1 MIHRVE
7 MKLYLVLVFT
17 VISGMLP
24 VKAQSVL
31 DYTRDVYVKSTDSLP
46 YRLLYPLN
54 YNKNKKY
61 PIVVFLHG
69 SGQRGNDNETQLIGV
84 PKRLTDAAGRSKYP
98 CFIFV
103 PQCSRKDV
111 WVKFPN
117 FPAGLETTV
126 LATPSAG
133 LALAKLDLLIK
144 NLPVDPKRIY
154 VTGYS
159 MGGEGA
165 FDFLTRRPNL
175 FAAAIPICSVSD
187 TAKAKLIYKT
197 PIWAFHGDQ
206 DDVNDVKYSRLMI
219 SALENQKGKPK
230 YTEYPG
236 VKHNSWTKAY
246 EEPAL
251 FDWLFSQKK
260 R

>member
-1 MIHRVE
+1 
-7 MKLYLVLVFT
+7 MKLYHT
-17 VISGMLP
+17 VVVALILSCSSI
-24 VKAQSVL
+24 KAQQTL
-31 DYTRDVYVKSTDSLP
+31 PYTKDVYVSSKSSLP

-54 YNKNKKY
+54 YDKRKKY

-84 PKRLTDAAGRSKYP
+84 PKRLTDSVGRVKYP
-98 CFIFV
+98 CFILV
-103 PQCSRKDV
+103 PQCDKKDV
-111 WVKFPN
+111 WVKFPS
-117 FPAGLETTV
+117 FPTSLEATK
-126 LATPSAG
+126 LPTPSAEAT
-133 LALAKLDLLIK
+133 LEKLDFFIK
-144 NLPVDPKRIY
+144 TLPIDRKRIY
-154 VTGYS
+154 ITGYS

-175 FAAAIPICSVSD
+175 FTAAIPICSVAD

-219 SALENQKGKPK
+219 TALKNHKGTPK
-230 YTEYPG
+230 YTEYPD
-236 VKHNSWTKAY
+236 VKHNSWTRAY
-246 EEPAL
+246 NEPDL

>member
-1 MIHRVE
+1 
-7 MKLYLVLVFT
+7 MKLYLSLLVT
-17 VISGMLP
+17 LILSIQST
-24 VKAQSVL
+24 KAQQPLV
-31 DYTRDVYVKSTDSLP
+31 YTADVYVTSTDSLP

-69 SGQRGNDNETQLIGV
+69 SGQRGNDNEAQLIGV
-84 PKRLTDAAGRSKYP
+84 PKRLTDASGRTKYP

-103 PQCSRKDV
+103 PQCSKKDV

-117 FPAGLETTV
+117 FPASLETTKS
-126 LATPSAG
+126 ATPG
-133 LALAKLDLLIK
+133 AKLTLERLDLLLKI
-144 NLPVDPKRIY
+144 LPIDRKRIY

-187 TAKAKLIYKT
+187 TAQARLIYKT

-219 SALENQKGKPK
+219 SALEQHKGKPK
-230 YTEYPG
+230 YTEYAG
-236 VKHNSWTKAY
+236 VKHNSWNKAY
-246 EEPAL
+246 EEPFL
-251 FDWLFSQKK
+251 LDWLFSQRKK
-260 R
+260 

>member
-1 MIHRVE
+1 
-7 MKLYLVLVFT
+7 MKLYHAITIALILGCQS
-17 VISGMLP
+17 I
-24 VKAQSVL
+24 KAQQPL
-31 DYTRDVYVKSTDSLP
+31 PYIKDVYVTSKSSLP

-84 PKRLTDAAGRSKYP
+84 PKRLTDSAGRIKYP
-98 CFIFV
+98 CFILV
-103 PQCSRKDV
+103 PQCDKKDV

-117 FPAGLETTV
+117 FPTSLEATK
-126 LATPSAG
+126 LATPSAE
-133 LALAKLDLLIK
+133 ATLAKLDLLIK
-144 NLPVDPKRIY
+144 TLPIDRKRVYI
-154 VTGYS
+154 TGYS

-175 FAAAIPICSVSD
+175 FAAAIPICSVAD

-219 SALENQKGKPK
+219 TALKNHKGTPK

-236 VKHNSWTKAY
+236 VKHNSWTRAY
-246 EEPAL
+246 DEPDL
-251 FDWLFSQKK
+251 FDWLFSQK
-260 R
+260 RG

>member
-1 MIHRVE
+1 MVVD
-7 MKLYLVLVFT
+7 KLKLVIAFILACQ
-17 VISGMLP
+17 S
-24 VKAQSVL
+24 VKAQQIST
-31 DYTRDVYVKSTDSLP
+31 YTKDVYVTSKDSLP

-69 SGQRGNDNETQLIGV
+69 SGQRGNNNEAQLTGV
-84 PKRLTDAAGRSKYP
+84 PKRLTDSAGRVKYA
-98 CFIFV
+98 CFILA
-103 PQCSRKDV
+103 PQCSKKDV

-117 FPAGLETTV
+117 FPASLETTK
-126 LATPSAG
+126 LATPATKSV
-133 LALAKLDLLIK
+133 LAKLDLLIK
-144 NLPVDPKRIY
+144 NLPIDPKRVY

-165 FDFLTRRPNL
+165 FDFLARRPGL

-187 TAKAKLIYKT
+187 TAKARLIYKI

-219 SALENQKGKPK
+219 TALENRKGTPK
-230 YTEYPG
+230 YTEYQG
-236 VKHNSWTKAY
+236 VKHNSWLKAY
-246 EEPAL
+246 EEPGL
-251 FDWLFSQKK
+251 FDWLFSQ
-260 R
+260 RRR

>member
-1 MIHRVE
+1 
-7 MKLYLVLVFT
+7 MKLYLTLVITLILGSQF
-17 VISGMLP
+17 I
-24 VKAQSVL
+24 KAQETSA
-31 DYTRDVYVKSTDSLP
+31 YTRAIYVTSKDSLP

-54 YNKNKKY
+54 YNKHKKY

-69 SGQRGNDNETQLIGV
+69 SGQRGNDNEAQLIGV
-84 PKRLTDAAGRSKYP
+84 PKRLTDSAGRAKYP
-98 CFIFV
+98 CFILV
-103 PQCSRKDV
+103 PQCSKKDV

-117 FPAGLETTV
+117 FPASLETTR

-133 LALAKLDLLIK
+133 LTLTKLDLLIK
-144 NLPVDPKRIY
+144 NLPIDRKRIY

-165 FDFLTRRPNL
+165 FDFLSRRPNL

-187 TAKAKLIYKT
+187 TAKAGLIYKV

-206 DDVNDVKYSRLMI
+206 DEVNHVKYSRLMI
-219 SALENQKGKPK
+219 TALENHKGKPK
-230 YTEYPG
+230 YTEYRG

-246 EEPAL
+246 EEPGL
-251 FDWLFSQKK
+251 FDWLFSQK
-260 R
+260 RR